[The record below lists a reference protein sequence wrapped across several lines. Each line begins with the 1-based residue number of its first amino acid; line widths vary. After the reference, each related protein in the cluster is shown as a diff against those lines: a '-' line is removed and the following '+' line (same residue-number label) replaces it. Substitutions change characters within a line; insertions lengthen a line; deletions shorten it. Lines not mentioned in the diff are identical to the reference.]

1 MNTICKILIILVLQ
15 STCVGQK
22 IVDVSEYT
30 NQLNLTPNLY
40 YKDLNNIFS
49 SYIGTWENT
58 TGNITFR
65 LILWKVTQD
74 PNPNSV
80 NSFMDRI
87 FGKYLIIQNV
97 GSTNEHKLY
106 NSVKYFPQSNTTTNW
121 SLMGKASNNT
131 LSDGY
136 FEDTNA
142 NNGTGILTSGYSLEI
157 LNFGSLP
164 LQARWEITST
174 KHLQP
179 GESFTVPTNCIL
191 TKQ

>member
-1 MNTICKILIILVLQ
+1 MLSLFFINCKAQTPTTVNINTYPEQNDSNK
-15 STCVGQK
+15 
-22 IVDVSEYT
+22 
-30 NQLNLTPNLY
+30 Y
-40 YKDLNNIFS
+40 YKDINNNYPNF
-49 SYIGTWENT
+49 IGTWENT

-97 GSTNEHKLY
+97 GSTNEHILY

>member
-1 MNTICKILIILVLQ
+1 MKNIIITLIFTLFFINCKAQ
-15 STCVGQK
+15 T
-22 IVDVSEYT
+22 IVDINTYPEQNDS
-30 NQLNLTPNLY
+30 NKY
-40 YKDLNNIFS
+40 YKDINNNYPNF
-49 SYIGTWENT
+49 IGTWENT

-74 PNPNSV
+74 PNPNSM

-97 GSTNEHKLY
+97 GSTNEQILY

-164 LQARWEITST
+164 LQAKWEITST
-174 KHLQP
+174 KHLQS
-179 GESFTVPTNCIL
+179 GESFAVPTNCIL